1 ALIGIIAAA
10 SIPVL
15 RSQSPAKLD
24 AATVEVGNVLRFAI
38 SEANR
43 TGAYLFVDGSTDGRL
58 QVFNASSSGA
68 SLGNAS
74 DPLTKAAMLIDAS
87 APPWAGD
94 ITMRASFL
102 QGGNAYKQLLV
113 GPGTQLVVFDAGI
126 SRGAMQSGSGITLT
140 LGSASATVGVDT
152 TGRVTI
158 P

>member
-1 ALIGIIAAA
+1 LIGIVAAA

-24 AATVEVGNVLRFAI
+24 AATTEVGNVLRFAI

-43 TGAYLFVDGSTDGRL
+43 TGAYLFVDGSSDGRL
-58 QVFNASSSGA
+58 RVFNATSAGLI
-68 SLGNAS
+68 LGNAS
-74 DPLTKAAMLIDAS
+74 DPLTKAALVIDAS
-87 APPWAGD
+87 APPWSGD

-113 GPGTQLVVFDAGI
+113 GPGTQLVVFDSGL
-126 SRGAMQSGSGITLT
+126 SRGVMQSGSGVTLT
-140 LGSASATVGVDT
+140 LGASSATVTLDT
-152 TGRVTI
+152 TGKVTL